1 MYYDIEVYLYSD
13 GTRSYDST
21 SGLYL
26 TASGF
31 GSGVNY
37 VYSFANNTPVDR
49 TTAAVSFSRNS
60 SVPSYWSGFDFGAQ
74 ASQNAQWIRDTG
86 DYFASKHRNFFH
98 WVSRETGSFDAA
110 FTAEYGAK
118 VINFGA
124 GLLGLLADPRGFL
137 EGIYHH
143 GAEYNRAGGGG
154 INGSI
159 LAVSGTLGLTGIA
172 ESIWGVDILTA
183 EALYGDERFDLGMY
197 SVSAA
202 MTLAGSPGLSASGR
216 SLLMQAGKMGPK
228 INLVPKSLATN
239 FSKLSNRVAQT
250 VGKRQNR
257 GVVVSEATPVATPSA
272 RWTAVRE
279 ALSDNKGNCLP

>member
-49 TTAAVSFSRNS
+49 TTAAVSFGRNS
-60 SVPSYWSGFDFGAQ
+60 SVPFYWSGFDFGAQ
-74 ASQNAQWIRDTG
+74 ASQNAQWIRGTG

-124 GLLGLLADPRGFL
+124 GLLSLLADPRGFL

-183 EALYGDERFDLGMY
+183 EALYGDERFDRGMY
-197 SVSAA
+197 GVSAA

-272 RWTAVRE
+272 RWTAIRE